1 MGQKV
6 SPIGMRTGIIRDWQ
20 SRWYADNKEFSKF
33 LMEDVKIRNCVEK
46 YYDKLSKAA
55 ADKRKA
61 DPQISRIE
69 IERTQNRMTLI
80 IRTAHP
86 GVVIGQDGKSI
97 EGLKKQLQKLTGV
110 KNLQI
115 NVVEI
120 ANPNL
125 DARLV
130 ARWIANELE
139 NRKSFRATQKKAI
152 QNSMR
157 SGAKGIK
164 TSVSGRLGGA
174 DIARTEGYSEGV
186 VPLHTLRSDID
197 YALEEAA
204 TTYGRLGVKV
214 WICRGE
220 VLPGEMVKEPEAPKQ
235 RRPRPAR
242 GRNGRGGNDRRQGG
256 RNNRNSRQGGRGNA
270 GARANG
276 GQNNAAKPAAAAAP
290 KGGNE

>member
-6 SPIGMRTGIIRDWQ
+6 SPIGMRVGVIRDWQ
-20 SRWYADNKEFSKF
+20 SRWYADDKEFGK
-33 LMEDVKIRNCVEK
+33 LLIEDVNIRNFIED
-46 YYDKLSKAA
+46 YYAKLSAKAA
-55 ADKRKA
+55 DRRKA

-69 IERTQNRMTLI
+69 IERCKNRMTII

-86 GVVIGQDGKSI
+86 GVVIGQEGKSI
-97 EGLKKQLQKLTGV
+97 EGLRKQLEKMTEA
-110 KNLQI
+110 KNIQI
-115 NVVEI
+115 NVMEV

-139 NRKSFRATQKKAI
+139 GRKSFRATQKKAI
-152 QNSMR
+152 QNTMR
-157 SGAKGIK
+157 AGAKGIK

-197 YALEEAA
+197 YAWEEAS

-235 RRPRPAR
+235 RPMRNRRNNR
-242 GRNGRGGNDRRQGG
+242 GGRGGNAGRPGNRAPRRD
-256 RNNRNSRQGGRGNA
+256 
-270 GARANG
+270 
-276 GQNNAAKPAAAAAP
+276 AAVKAAP
-290 KGGNE
+290 AEKGGNDDVNA

>member
-6 SPIGMRTGIIRDWQ
+6 SPIGMRVGIIRDWQ
-20 SRWYADNKEFSKF
+20 SRWYADDKQFGTL
-33 LMEDVKIRNCVEK
+33 LMEDVKIREFIES
-46 YYDKLSKAA
+46 YYAKLANAA

-69 IERTQNRMTLI
+69 IERCKNRMTI
-80 IRTAHP
+80 IVRTAHP

-97 EGLKKQLQKLTGV
+97 EGLKKKLERMTSC
-110 KNLQI
+110 KNVQI

-157 SGAKGIK
+157 AGAKGIK
-164 TSVSGRLGGA
+164 TAVS
-174 DIARTEGYSEGV
+174 
-186 VPLHTLRSDID
+186 
-197 YALEEAA
+197 
-204 TTYGRLGVKV
+204 GRLGVKV

-235 RRPRPAR
+235 RPMRKGR
-242 GRNGRGGNDRRQGG
+242 GRRRPDGQ
-256 RNNRNSRQGGRGNA
+256 NRS
-270 GARANG
+270 ARAP
-276 GQNNAAKPAAAAAP
+276 KEAAAP
-290 KGGNE
+290 AVENKGGNE

>member
-6 SPIGMRTGIIRDWQ
+6 SPIGMRVGVIRDWQ
-20 SRWYADNKEFSKF
+20 SRWYADDKEFGK
-33 LMEDVKIRNCVEK
+33 LLIEDVNIRNFIED
-46 YYDKLSKAA
+46 YYAKLSAKAA
-55 ADKRKA
+55 DRRKA

-69 IERTQNRMTLI
+69 IERCKNRMTII

-86 GVVIGQDGKSI
+86 GVVIGQEGKSI
-97 EGLKKQLQKLTGV
+97 EGLRKKLEKMTDV
-110 KNLQI
+110 KNIQI
-115 NVVEI
+115 NVMEV

-139 NRKSFRATQKKAI
+139 GRKSFRATQKKAI
-152 QNSMR
+152 QNTMR
-157 SGAKGIK
+157 AGAKGIK

-197 YALEEAA
+197 YAWEEAS

-235 RRPRPAR
+235 RPM
-242 GRNGRGGNDRRQGG
+242 RNR
-256 RNNRNSRQGGRGNA
+256 RNNRGGRGN
-270 GARANG
+270 GGRPGNRAPRRD
-276 GQNNAAKPAAAAAP
+276 AAVKAAP
-290 KGGNE
+290 AEKGGNDDVNA

>member
-1 MGQKV
+1 
-6 SPIGMRTGIIRDWQ
+6 
-20 SRWYADNKEFSKF
+20 
-33 LMEDVKIRNCVEK
+33 
-46 YYDKLSKAA
+46 
-55 ADKRKA
+55 
-61 DPQISRIE
+61 
-69 IERTQNRMTLI
+69 MTIL

-97 EGLKKQLQKLTGV
+97 EGVKKKLEKLTSA

-115 NVVEI
+115 NVVEV

-139 NRKSFRATQKKAI
+139 GRKSFRATQKKAI
-152 QNSMR
+152 QNTMR
-157 SGAKGIK
+157 AGAKGIK

-174 DIARTEGYSEGV
+174 DIARSEGYSEGV

-197 YALEEAA
+197 YACEEAS
-204 TTYGRLGVKV
+204 TQYGRLGVKV

-235 RRPRPAR
+235 RPMRNRRRPGNDR
-242 GRNGRGGNDRRQGG
+242 GGNGRGRD
-256 RNNRNSRQGGRGNA
+256 NNRGGSRPR
-270 GARANG
+270 RD
-276 GQNNAAKPAAAAAP
+276 AKPVN
-290 KGGNE
+290 KGGNDDVNA

>member
-20 SRWYADNKEFSKF
+20 SRWYADDKEFSKF
-33 LMEDVKIRNCVEK
+33 LMEDVKIRDFVEK
-46 YYDKLSKAA
+46 YYADLSAAA

-97 EGLKKQLQKLTGV
+97 EGLKKKLQKMTGV

-157 SGAKGIK
+157 AGAKGIK

-256 RNNRNSRQGGRGNA
+256 RNGRQPRRDGGRREG
-270 GARANG
+270 R
-276 GQNNAAKPAAAAAP
+276 QAAPAAAAP

>member
-6 SPIGMRTGIIRDWQ
+6 SPIGMRVGIIRDWQ
-20 SRWYADNKEFSKF
+20 SRWYADDKEFGS
-33 LMEDVKIRNCVEK
+33 LLIEDVKIREFIEN
-46 YYDKLSKAA
+46 YYEKLSNAA
-55 ADKRKA
+55 QDKRKA

-69 IERTQNRMTLI
+69 IERTKNRVTI
-80 IRTAHP
+80 IVRTAHP

-97 EGLKKQLQKLTGV
+97 EGLKKQLEKMVNAGV
-110 KNLQI
+110 KKDSKNRKTIQI
-115 NVVEI
+115 NVVEV

-139 NRKSFRATQKKAI
+139 QRKSFRATQKKAI
-152 QNSMR
+152 QNTMR
-157 SGAKGIK
+157 AGAKGIK
-164 TSVSGRLGGA
+164 TAVSGRLGGA
-174 DIARTEGYSEGV
+174 DMARTEGYSEGV

-197 YALEEAA
+197 YAWEEAA

-235 RRPRPAR
+235 RPMR
-242 GRNGRGGNDRRQGG
+242 GRK
-256 RNNRNSRQGGRGNA
+256 NNRNRRPGGRA
-270 GARANG
+270 PM
-276 GQNNAAKPAAAAAP
+276 QNAAKAENAAP
-290 KGGNE
+290 VENKGGNENVNA

>member
-6 SPIGMRTGIIRDWQ
+6 SPIGMRVGIIRDWQ
-20 SRWYADNKEFSKF
+20 SRWYSDDKEFGTL
-33 LMEDVKIRNCVEK
+33 LMEDVKIRDFIED
-46 YYDKLSKAA
+46 YYAKLSASA
-55 ADKRKA
+55 SDKRKA

-69 IERTQNRMTLI
+69 IERTNNRLTII

-97 EGLKKQLQKLTGV
+97 EGLKKQIMKMTKV
-110 KNLQI
+110 KNVQI

-152 QNSMR
+152 QNTMR
-157 SGAKGIK
+157 AGAKGIK

-174 DIARTEGYSEGV
+174 DMARTEGYSEGV

-197 YALEEAA
+197 YAWEEAA

-235 RRPRPAR
+235 RPMRNRRRNNNRRPD
-242 GRNGRGGNDRRQGG
+242 GRNA
-256 RNNRNSRQGGRGNA
+256 RNNNNNSRGAKANA
-270 GARANG
+270 N
-276 GQNNAAKPAAAAAP
+276 KAAAP
-290 KGGNE
+290 KDKGGNEDVNA

>member
-20 SRWYADNKEFSKF
+20 SRWYADDKDFSKM
-33 LMEDVKIRNCVEK
+33 LMEDVKIREFIEN
-46 YYDKLSKAA
+46 YYDKLAKNA

-61 DPQISRIE
+61 DSQISRIE
-69 IERTQNRMTLI
+69 IERTQNKMTVI

-86 GVVIGQDGKSI
+86 GVVIGQEGKSI
-97 EGLKKQLQKLTGV
+97 EGLKEALQKMTKV

-115 NVVEI
+115 NVVEV

-139 NRKSFRATQKKAI
+139 GRKSFRATQKKAI
-152 QNSMR
+152 QNTMR
-157 SGAKGIK
+157 AGAKGIK
-164 TSVSGRLGGA
+164 TAVSGRLGGA
-174 DIARTEGYSEGV
+174 DIARTEGYSEGI

-197 YALEEAA
+197 YAIEEAA

-220 VLPGEMVKEPEAPKQ
+220 VLPGEMVQEPEAPKQ

-242 GRNGRGGNDRRQGG
+242 RNNRGGQDRRQGQRGRGG
-256 RNNRNSRQGGRGNA
+256 RNAQSAPRENA
-270 GARANG
+270 P
-276 GQNNAAKPAAAAAP
+276 AKV
-290 KGGNE
+290 GNE

>member
-6 SPIGMRTGIIRDWQ
+6 NPIGMRTGIIRDWQ
-20 SRWYADNKEFSKF
+20 SRWYADDKEFSKL
-33 LMEDVKIRNCVEK
+33 LMEDVKIRNFIED
-46 YYDKLSKAA
+46 YYSKLSKAA
-55 ADKRKA
+55 SDKRKA

-69 IERTQNRMTLI
+69 IERTQNRMTII

-97 EGLKKQLQKLTGV
+97 EGLKKQLEKMVSV

-139 NRKSFRATQKKAI
+139 GRKSFRATQKKAI
-152 QNSMR
+152 QNTMR

-164 TSVSGRLGGA
+164 TAVSGRLGGA

-197 YALEEAA
+197 YALEEAD
-204 TTYGRLGVKV
+204 TTYGKLGVKV

-220 VLPGEMVKEPEAPKQ
+220 VLPGEMVQEPEAPKQ

-242 GRNGRGGNDRRQGG
+242 GRNGRNGGGRGQGRNNPRNG
-256 RNNRNSRQGGRGNA
+256 RNNRNAGPRNNAGNA
-270 GARANG
+270 APAND
-276 GQNNAAKPAAAAAP
+276 AAAN
-290 KGGNE
+290 KGGNN

>member
-6 SPIGMRTGIIRDWQ
+6 SPIGMRVGIIRDWQ
-20 SRWYADNKEFSKF
+20 SRWYSDDKEFGTL
-33 LMEDVKIRNCVEK
+33 LMEDVRIRDFIED
-46 YYDKLSKAA
+46 YYAKLSASA

-69 IERTQNRMTLI
+69 IERTNNRLTII

-97 EGLKKQLQKLTGV
+97 EGLKKQIIKMTKV
-110 KNLQI
+110 KNVQI

-139 NRKSFRATQKKAI
+139 GRKSFRATQKKAI
-152 QNSMR
+152 QNTMR
-157 SGAKGIK
+157 AGAKGIK

-174 DIARTEGYSEGV
+174 DMARTEGYSEGV

-197 YALEEAA
+197 YAWEEAG

-235 RRPRPAR
+235 RPMRNRRRNNNRR
-242 GRNGRGGNDRRQGG
+242 GDG
-256 RNNRNSRQGGRGNA
+256 RNNNRAPRG
-270 GARANG
+270 ANG
-276 GQNNAAKPAAAAAP
+276 RNNAEKAAAP
-290 KGGNE
+290 VNKGGNEDVNA

>member
-6 SPIGMRTGIIRDWQ
+6 SPIGMRVGIIRDWQ
-20 SRWYADNKEFSKF
+20 SRWYADDKEFGS
-33 LMEDVKIRNCVEK
+33 LLIEDVKIREFIEN
-46 YYDKLSKAA
+46 YYQKLSNAA
-55 ADKRKA
+55 QDKRKA

-69 IERTQNRMTLI
+69 IERTKNRVMI
-80 IRTAHP
+80 VVRTAHP

-97 EGLKKQLQKLTGV
+97 EGLKKQLEKMVNAGV
-110 KNLQI
+110 KKDSKNRKTIQI
-115 NVVEI
+115 NVVEV

-139 NRKSFRATQKKAI
+139 QRKSFRATQKKAI
-152 QNSMR
+152 QNTMR
-157 SGAKGIK
+157 AGAKGIK
-164 TSVSGRLGGA
+164 TAVSGRLGGA
-174 DIARTEGYSEGV
+174 DMARTEGYSEGV

-197 YALEEAA
+197 YAWEEAA

-235 RRPRPAR
+235 RPMR
-242 GRNGRGGNDRRQGG
+242 GRK
-256 RNNRNSRQGGRGNA
+256 NNRNRRPGGRA
-270 GARANG
+270 PM
-276 GQNNAAKPAAAAAP
+276 QNAAKAENAAP
-290 KGGNE
+290 VENKGGNENVNA